1 MGDFNRGGNRG
12 GGGFRGGNDRGG
24 RPSFQKRSFGGN
36 DRGGDRERAEMHK
49 ATCSEC
55 SKICEVP
62 FRPSNDKPVYC
73 NDCFSSKREGVDR
86 KPRGDFGDRA
96 PRREFNDRPAQRPE
110 IARVQPSNDEMKNQ
124 LRDLNSKMD
133 RLVTLME
140 KMTNTSAS
148 KVANAPTAKVAPM
161 ITKPAEVKKV
171 VASKPAAKVVAK
183 KVVTKTPVKKVV
195 APAKKVVAKKKK

>member
-12 GGGFRGGNDRGG
+12 GGFRGGNDRGG
-24 RPSFQKRSFGGN
+24 KPSFNKKSWGGN
-36 DRGGDRERAEMHK
+36 DRGGDRERPDMHK

-55 SKICEVP
+55 GKMCEVP

-86 KPRGDFGDRA
+86 KPRADYNDRPA
-96 PRREFNDRPAQRPE
+96 RREFDRPAQRPE
-110 IARVQPSNDEMKNQ
+110 IARPQPANDEVKNQ

-133 RLVTLME
+133 RLITAME
-140 KMTNTSAS
+140 KMTSTSTP
-148 KVANAPTAKVAPM
+148 KAPTPVAKV
-161 ITKPAEVKKV
+161 IPAIKKDEVKKV
-171 VASKPAAKVVAK
+171 VASKPVTKVVAK
-183 KVVTKTPVKKVV
+183 KVVAK

>member
-1 MGDFNRGGNRG
+1 MGDFNRGGNR

-24 RPSFQKRSFGGN
+24 RPSFQKRSFGG

-140 KMTNTSAS
+140 KMTNTSAP
-148 KVANAPTAKVAPM
+148 KVVAQVAAKPTE
-161 ITKPAEVKKV
+161 TKKV
-171 VASKPAAKVVAK
+171 VVSKPVAKVVAK
-183 KVVTKTPVKKVV
+183 KVIAKKIVTKVAPKKVV
-195 APAKKVVAKKKK
+195 TKKKK

>member
-1 MGDFNRGGNRG
+1 VENKFMGDFNRGGNR

-24 RPSFQKRSFGGN
+24 RPNFQKRSFGG
-36 DRGGDRERAEMHK
+36 DRGGDRERPDMHK

-55 SKICEVP
+55 TKICEVP

-96 PRREFNDRPAQRPE
+96 PRREFDRPAQRPE
-110 IARVQPSNDEMKNQ
+110 IARVQPANDEMKNQ

-140 KMTNTSAS
+140 KMTNTSAP
-148 KVANAPTAKVAPM
+148 KVVTAPVTKVAP
-161 ITKPAEVKKV
+161 IVAKTAEVKKV
-171 VASKPAAKVVAK
+171 VASKPVAKVVAK
-183 KVVTKTPVKKVV
+183 KVVTK
-195 APAKKVVAKKKK
+195 AKVVAKKPVAKKKK

>member
-1 MGDFNRGGNRG
+1 MGDFNRGGNR

-110 IARVQPSNDEMKNQ
+110 IARVQPANDEMKNQ

-140 KMTNTSAS
+140 KMTNTSAP
-148 KVANAPTAKVAPM
+148 KVTVAP
-161 ITKPAEVKKV
+161 V
-171 VASKPAAKVVAK
+171 VAKTSEAKKIVVSKPIVKVVAK
-183 KVVTKTPVKKVV
+183 KAITKAKVV
-195 APAKKVVAKKKK
+195 AKKVVAKKKK

>member
-1 MGDFNRGGNRG
+1 MGDFNRGGNR

-24 RPSFQKRSFGGN
+24 RPSFPKRSFGG
-36 DRGGDRERAEMHK
+36 DRGGDRERPDMHK

-96 PRREFNDRPAQRPE
+96 PRREFDRPAQRPE
-110 IARVQPSNDEMKNQ
+110 IARVQPANDDMKNQ

-140 KMTNTSAS
+140 KMTNSTAS
-148 KVANAPTAKVAPM
+148 KVVAPVVKVAPVVAK
-161 ITKPAEVKKV
+161 TAEVKKV
-171 VASKPAAKVVAK
+171 VASKPTAKVVAK
-183 KVVTKTPVKKVV
+183 KIVTK
-195 APAKKVVAKKKK
+195 AKVVAKKPIAKKKK

>member
-12 GGGFRGGNDRGG
+12 GGGGFRGGSDRGG
-24 RPSFQKRSFGGN
+24 RPSFQKRSFGG

-96 PRREFNDRPAQRPE
+96 PRREFDRPAQRPE
-110 IARVQPSNDEMKNQ
+110 ISRAQPANDEMKNQ

-140 KMTNTSAS
+140 KMTNSSA
-148 KVANAPTAKVAPM
+148 KQTTAPVTA
-161 ITKPAEVKKV
+161 KPAEIKKVV
-171 VASKPAAKVVAK
+171 VASKPVAKVVAK
-183 KVVTKTPVKKVV
+183 KVVTKAKVAKV
-195 APAKKVVAKKKK
+195 AAKKVVAKKKK